1 MIKAALGRTTRL
13 KTTRLAAAI
22 FRAPLIAAAVV
33 VAARVVSA
41 RLGLR
46 RSVFRRRQIAAA
58 HAWAL
63 RSTSAVASTTA
74 APTATTTAVTAA
86 ITTPVRTAI
95 GTTAI
100 TLAGSIA
107 ATAGAWRVVLR
118 RIVMGRKILGCG
130 GVRIRLALLR
140 VMSIVVYFGSVG
152 TERFVGTGMV
162 FYDPGLLVVRK
173 RIVVRRFLMRCF
185 VLKGFVGDFFA
196 ASFVGVPVLMLMR
209 GSGVSQRFA
218 GQ

>member
-41 RLGLR
+41 RLALR

-74 APTATTTAVTAA
+74 APTATTTAVT
-86 ITTPVRTAI
+86 TPVCTAI

-100 TLAGSIA
+100 TLAGSVA

-196 ASFVGVPVLMLMR
+196 LSFVGVPVLMLMR

>member
-1 MIKAALGRTTRL
+1 
-13 KTTRLAAAI
+13 
-22 FRAPLIAAAVV
+22 
-33 VAARVVSA
+33 
-41 RLGLR
+41 
-46 RSVFRRRQIAAA
+46 
-58 HAWAL
+58 
-63 RSTSAVASTTA
+63 VASTTA
-74 APTATTTAVTAA
+74 APTATTTAVT
-86 ITTPVRTAI
+86 TPVCTAI

-100 TLAGSIA
+100 TLAGSVA

-196 ASFVGVPVLMLMR
+196 SSFVGVPVLMLMR